1 MNLTERFAA
10 LTPEQREQFSAL
22 KDGAGFDAFLSETGF
37 ELAADEKAQVLEYLA
52 SGQLPLADDE
62 LENVAGGCGDM
73 PLVKDP
79 KKRIM

>member
-10 LTPEQREQFSAL
+10 LTPEQREKFNAL
-22 KDGAGFDAFLSETGF
+22 KDGAGLDAFLTETGF
-37 ELAADEKAQVLEYLA
+37 ELTDEEKTQILEYIA
-52 SGQLPLADDE
+52 SGQLPLADEE
-62 LENVAGGCGDM
+62 LESVAGGCGDM

>member
-1 MNLTERFAA
+1 MTLQEKFAA

-22 KDGAGFDAFLSETGF
+22 KDRAGLDTFLTETCL
-37 ELAADEKAQVLEYLA
+37 ELAADEKAQVLEYIA

-62 LENVAGGCGDM
+62 LESVAGGCGDM

-79 KKRIM
+79 KKRVM